1 MITALRRSG
10 ITQGDDSHVVQSR
23 RDLGRANET
32 CAGLDIAC
40 SQGRSW
46 GLNSRPP
53 GYFFTTQ
60 RTTRQAHTGTVMHVT
75 DRDLARKCIVLT
87 QTLLLP
93 FGQYG

>member
-10 ITQGDDSHVVQSR
+10 IAQGNDSHVVQFR
-23 RDLGRANET
+23 RGSGRASET

-40 SQGRSW
+40 SKGRSC
-46 GLNSRPP
+46 GLNRRPP
-53 GYFFTTQ
+53 GYFFTTR

-75 DRDLARKCIVLT
+75 DHGLARKCIVLT

-93 FGQYG
+93 FGQNG